1 MGEQIWEGKSI
12 KIQMFAKKIHTVGE
26 FLQIGYICV
35 AAIFLP
41 DDIFKVLKQSL
52 DFIRTRD
59 NLKECEL

>member
-1 MGEQIWEGKSI
+1 
-12 KIQMFAKKIHTVGE
+12 MFAKKIQTVGE